1 MEVIAYL
8 NFLGQCKAAFEFYAR
23 TFGGEIVGMV
33 TYGDT
38 PTGESTPA
46 EQKGLIA
53 NVRMKVGKSELMGS
67 DCPPE
72 YFKPTAGTSISLMI
86 EDPSEAERI
95 FNALAEGGQ
104 VSMPFGQTFWAH
116 RFGMA
121 TDRFGIPW
129 MVNCEK
135 AA

>member
-8 NFLGQCKAAFEFYAR
+8 NFLGQCKEAFEFYAR
-23 TFGGEIVGMV
+23 TFGGEIVGMI

-38 PTGESTPA
+38 PTGECTPV
-46 EQKGLIA
+46 EQKDLIA
-53 NVRMKVGKSELMGS
+53 NVCMKVGTSKLMGS

-86 EDPSEAERI
+86 EDTSEAERI
-95 FNALAEGGQ
+95 FNAIAEGGQ
-104 VSMPFGQTFWAH
+104 VSMPFGQTFWAY
-116 RFGMA
+116 RFGIA

-129 MVNCEK
+129 MINCEK